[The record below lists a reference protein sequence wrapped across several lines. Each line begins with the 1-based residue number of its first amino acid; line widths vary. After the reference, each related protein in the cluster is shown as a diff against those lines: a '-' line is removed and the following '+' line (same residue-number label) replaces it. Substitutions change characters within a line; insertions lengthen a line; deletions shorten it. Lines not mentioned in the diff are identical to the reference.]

1 MTEPATQE
9 LSAAERAAEAAL
21 AVPGV
26 TGLHGGE
33 FGAVATYLPGRRV
46 TGIRIDDESCSVHVT
61 VRYPADLFA
70 TAERIRAAVRTVVEV
85 PVDVTIED
93 LTEYTDPTDST
104 ADEKGPGQ

>member
-1 MTEPATQE
+1 MTESPP
-9 LSAAERAAEAAL
+9 AERAAAAAL

-26 TGLHGGE
+26 SALHGGE

-46 TGIRIDDESCSVHVT
+46 TGIRIDDDHCAVHVT

-70 TAERIRAAVRTVVEV
+70 TAARVRDAVRPIVGV

-93 LTEYTDPTDST
+93 LDGADDPATDPP
-104 ADEKGPGQ
+104 APLPGPTR

>member
-33 FGAVATYLPGRRV
+33 FGTVATYLPGRRV
-46 TGIRIDDESCSVHVT
+46 TGIRIDDDTCSVHVT

-70 TAERIRAAVRTVVEV
+70 TAERIRAAVRAVVDV

-93 LTEYTDPTDST
+93 LEDPGDHT
-104 ADEKGPGQ
+104 ADQTGPEL